1 MEHCL
6 EDQAKQAMRLL
17 NGTGVS
23 GAETLDQA
31 TYNERLQRAS
41 IFFNETLITCVKSK
55 FLTVSCWPK
64 KAYALCSSYKD
75 SFNCIHGMAHSPTG
89 GQWRYTLNR
98 PYMFN
103 VYL

>member
-1 MEHCL
+1 MRIEVSSSLYYIFQAEDRMEHCL

-41 IFFNETLITCVKSK
+41 IFFNETLITCIKSK
-55 FLTVSCWPK
+55 FLTVSC
-64 KAYALCSSYKD
+64 
-75 SFNCIHGMAHSPTG
+75 
-89 GQWRYTLNR
+89 
-98 PYMFN
+98 
-103 VYL
+103 